1 MNPAPIPKLFGR
13 PGEVLVQ
20 YTGQDSITISLDP
33 GIKVGVSG
41 ARGPAGPAGATGSTG
56 PAGATGASG
65 PAGATGATGPQGPIG
80 PPGPSGSIGTGTF
93 TADDLDGVIPG
104 IFVFD
109 DAAP

>member
-1 MNPAPIPKLFGR
+1 MSPAPLPKLFGT
-13 PGEVLVQ
+13 PGEISVR
-20 YTGQDSITISLDP
+20 YTGQDSITVSLDP
-33 GIKVGVSG
+33 GLKVGIAG
-41 ARGPAGPAGATGSTG
+41 ARGPAGPVGATGATG
-56 PAGATGASG
+56 PAGATG
-65 PAGATGATGPQGPIG
+65 PVGPQG